1 MDKKRWYNS
10 SLFLLIILLSGVL
23 SATGQVKTEN
33 FRYLTR
39 LVGTWEMRTRESM
52 ITEQWSRVNDST
64 FEGRTWRI
72 VNADSVLQ
80 ETMQLIRSTDA
91 IYYIPTIKGQNN
103 DQPVRFKLQVLK
115 PEGFIAENPAHDF
128 PKKITYRLKDE
139 RHLDAKVEGKQGN
152 TYGEI
157 IFQYKKKE

>member
-1 MDKKRWYNS
+1 MEKKPWCSS
-10 SLFLLIILLSGVL
+10 SLLVLIILLSGVL
-23 SATGQVKTEN
+23 SAAAQVRQEN

-39 LVGTWEMRTRESM
+39 LVGTWEMRTRESI

-72 VNADSVLQ
+72 VGTDSALQ
-80 ETMQLIRSTDA
+80 ETMQLVRTTDA

-103 DQPVRFKLQVLK
+103 GLPVRFKLRVLK
-115 PEGFIAENPAHDF
+115 PEGFIAENPEHDF

-139 RHLDAKVEGKQGN
+139 RHLDAKVEGMQGN
-152 TYGEI
+152 TFGEF